1 MCSISGI
8 YGSDVTPIARMNG
21 VMTHRGPDDCGI
33 VVLSPTA
40 ALGHN
45 RLAVMDPL
53 GGVQPMTR
61 TLSGKTATIVY
72 NGEIY
77 NAPELQSELSDAG
90 ATFTTSC
97 DTEAVLYA
105 YLHWGDDCPSHLN
118 GIFAF
123 LIYDHQSKE
132 LLAVRDRLGVKPL
145 YYAELPDGGWLFA
158 SEIKGI
164 LAHGRVPAVIDR
176 QGLWQLL
183 FLTPTTLPGTTVYK
197 GISQLEPGKRMK
209 IGRSGVKTDRYW
221 RLRAEKCTDSPA
233 EAAEKVRA
241 ILSDAVRRQICSDV
255 PLCTFLS
262 GGLDSSVITALAAED
277 LKKEGKVLSTY
288 SFEYA
293 NSRENFHT
301 SLFQPQSDDD
311 FAPALAKELATD
323 HTILTASDED
333 VAGLLEDAACYRD
346 LPGQADI
353 DSSLLYY
360 CRQVKK
366 RHTVALSG
374 ECSDEIFGGY
384 PWFYRPEML
393 SRGFFPWIHDPF
405 VRVNLIRPEV
415 AGAEEGYAWLSDCYH
430 KVIDRTPLA
439 DTDDGDMIVSRRATV
454 LSTEFFM
461 ANLLERKDRMSM
473 AAALEVRVPF
483 ADHRLIEY
491 VYNLPWDIKFAGG
504 VEKALL
510 RNAMRDLLPDK
521 VLWRKKSPYPKTH
534 SPGYEQLVQSMLSRR
549 MKKDCLFCE
558 LVDRQAVKSLL
569 DGSGG
574 CGTWFGQLM
583 GRPQLMGWLVQLAAF
598 LDHCRVE
605 L

>member
-33 VVLSPTA
+33 AVLSPTA

-77 NAPELQSELSDAG
+77 NAPELRNELSDAG

-105 YLHWGDDCPSHLN
+105 YLHWGEDCPSHLN

-123 LIYDHQSKE
+123 LIYDHQSRE

-145 YYAELPDGGWLFA
+145 YYARLSDGGWLFA

-164 LAHGRVPAVIDR
+164 LAHGGIPAVVDR

-209 IGRSGVKTDRYW
+209 IGPNGVKTDRYW
-221 RLRAEKCTDSPA
+221 SLRAEKCTDSPA

-262 GGLDSSVITALAAED
+262 GGLDSSVITALAVED

-293 NSRENFHT
+293 HNRENFHT
-301 SLFQPQSDDD
+301 SLFQPGSDDD
-311 FAPALAKELATD
+311 FAPELAKWLGTD
-323 HTILTASDED
+323 HTVLTATDED
-333 VAGLLEDAACYRD
+333 VAGLLEDAAYYRD

-405 VRVNLIRPEV
+405 VRAKLIRPEV

-439 DTDDGDMIVSRRATV
+439 DSDDGDMIVSRRATV

-473 AAALEVRVPF
+473 AASLEVRVPF
-483 ADHRLIEY
+483 ADHRIIEY

-510 RNAMRDLLPDK
+510 RNAMGDLLPEK

-534 SPGYEQLVQSMLSRR
+534 SPGYEHLVQSMLSER

-558 LVDRQAVKSLL
+558 LVDRQAVRNLL

-574 CGTWFGQLM
+574 GTWFGQLM